1 MPFALVKLL
10 MLELKLTP
18 QKTKTMPSAARI
30 ATANMPLSLSW
41 MVCSMCPPG
50 PQKTG
55 R

>member
-1 MPFALVKLL
+1 VKLP

-18 QKTKTMPSAARI
+18 QNTKTTPSAIRI
-30 ATANMPLSLSW
+30 ATAKMPFSLSW
-41 MVCSMCPPG
+41 MVCSMCLPG